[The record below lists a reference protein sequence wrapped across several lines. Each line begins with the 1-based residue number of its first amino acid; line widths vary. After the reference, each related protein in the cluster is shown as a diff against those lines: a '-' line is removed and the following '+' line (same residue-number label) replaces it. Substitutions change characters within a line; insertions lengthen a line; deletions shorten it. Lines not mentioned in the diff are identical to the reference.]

1 MANGIEAVA
10 TAETFPHRTW
20 RLPSAVT
27 GLLRFCRRKPLGAL
41 GGLCVLAMLVMA
53 AGADVIAHY
62 DYDESVPGA
71 RMQPPSAKFW
81 MGTDNLSR
89 DMWSRVVYG
98 ARISVTVGFAT
109 ITIGTLV
116 AAAVGISSAYVG
128 GTYDIVVQRIVD
140 AWMSF
145 PYLVIILSLMAVLGP
160 GLLNLILALSLLI
173 AAGGARVI
181 RGAALSVM
189 QNPYLEAA
197 RAMGSGH
204 LRIVLRYVLPNVMA
218 TILILAT
225 IGLGG
230 VILAES
236 SLSFLGFGVP
246 PPYPSWG
253 AMLSG
258 SGRSYMYR
266 APWMAIWPGLAISL
280 AVFGFNMLGDA
291 LRDVLDPRLR
301 GADRAAHILPVFYR
315 PARASSGR
323 GWGTRW
329 NTLTG
334 NPLMALD
341 GATRLGLVASACA
354 EDRFQR
360 EPPAPPTAGRV
371 WTPRPAPAAPGP
383 LGVVSA
389 ASSGRVAA

>member
-1 MANGIEAVA
+1 ME
-10 TAETFPHRTW
+10 PR
-20 RLPSAVT
+20 
-27 GLLRFCRRKPLGAL
+27 GLRRAHLGD
-41 GGLCVLAMLVMA
+41 GGL
-53 AGADVIAHY
+53 
-62 DYDESVPGA
+62 
-71 RMQPPSAKFW
+71 
-81 MGTDNLSR
+81 R
-89 DMWSRVVYG
+89 DDRL
-98 ARISVTVGFAT
+98 
-109 ITIGTLV
+109 GTLV

-160 GLLNLILALSLLI
+160 GLVNLILALSLLI

-218 TILILAT
+218 TIMILAT

-301 GADRAAHILPVFYR
+301 GR
-315 PARASSGR
+315 
-323 GWGTRW
+323 
-329 NTLTG
+329 
-334 NPLMALD
+334 
-341 GATRLGLVASACA
+341 
-354 EDRFQR
+354 
-360 EPPAPPTAGRV
+360 
-371 WTPRPAPAAPGP
+371 
-383 LGVVSA
+383 
-389 ASSGRVAA
+389 

>member
-1 MANGIEAVA
+1 MANHVEVVARPQAAWQGSVIPRSARAVMA
-10 TAETFPHRTW
+10 
-20 RLPSAVT
+20 
-27 GLLRFCRRKPLGAL
+27 FCRHKPLGAL
-41 GGLCVLAMLVMA
+41 GGAIVLVMLVMA
-53 AGADVIAHY
+53 VGADWIAHY
-62 DYDESVPGA
+62 AYDQSIAGA
-71 RMQPPSAKFW
+71 RMRPPSAQFW

-98 ARISVTVGFAT
+98 ARVSVTVGFAT
-109 ITIGTLV
+109 IALGTLV
-116 AAAVGISSAYVG
+116 AAAIGISSAYVG
-128 GTYDIVVQRIVD
+128 GAYDMAVQRVVD

-145 PYLVIILSLMAVLGP
+145 PYLVIILSIMAVLGP
-160 GLLNLILALSLLI
+160 GLLNLILSLAILI
-173 AAGGARVI
+173 AAASARVI

-189 QNPYLEAA
+189 QNPYMEAA

-218 TILILAT
+218 TVIILAT
-225 IGLGG
+225 IGLGA

-266 APWMAIWPGLAISL
+266 APWMAFWPGLAISL

-301 GADRAAHILPVFYR
+301 G
-315 PARASSGR
+315 
-323 GWGTRW
+323 
-329 NTLTG
+329 TG
-334 NPLMALD
+334 
-341 GATRLGLVASACA
+341 GA
-354 EDRFQR
+354 Q
-360 EPPAPPTAGRV
+360 
-371 WTPRPAPAAPGP
+371 PR
-383 LGVVSA
+383 
-389 ASSGRVAA
+389 